1 MPRSAALA
9 RRDEQSMHKTTG
21 RWQFGLVLTLIT
33 VFMWGSLPIPL
44 KILVGVV
51 DAVTITW
58 FRFLVASVLLGAW
71 LALRGGLP
79 SLRNLSRTELVLLGI
94 SVVGLAGNYILY
106 LLGLEHITPG
116 AAQVVIQLAPMFLL
130 LGGLAVFRERYSLVQ
145 WLGFAILCAGLVLYF
160 HNRLSE
166 MFDAHASYGAGVITV
181 VVAGVMWAAY
191 AMTQKQLLKTM
202 RSEAIM
208 FCIYAASVILFLP
221 ATHPTHL
228 ARLDGVQVG
237 LLVYA
242 CLNTIIAYGC
252 FAEALD
258 HWEASRVS
266 AVLAITPLLTLVFVA
281 WVAKVTP
288 GVLPPEGLDALSI
301 AGACIVVV
309 GSALSALAPRERVVT
324 AAPAEVPAEATG
336 DD

>member
-1 MPRSAALA
+1 
-9 RRDEQSMHKTTG
+9 MHRTTG

-71 LALRGGLP
+71 LAWRGHLP
-79 SLRNLSRTELVLLGI
+79 SLRKLSRTELLLLAI
-94 SVVGLAGNYILY
+94 SIVGLAGNYVLY
-106 LLGLEHITPG
+106 LLGLEHISPG

-130 LGGLAVFRERYSLVQ
+130 LGGLIVFRERFGAVQ

-160 HNRLSE
+160 HDRLGE
-166 MFDAHASYGAGVITV
+166 LFDAHASYGAGVIMV
-181 VVAGVMWAAY
+181 VVAGSMWAAY
-191 AMTQKQLLKTM
+191 AMAQKQLLKAM
-202 RSEAIM
+202 PSEVIM
-208 FCIYAASVILFLP
+208 FCIYAASVVLFLP

-228 ARLDGVQVG
+228 ARLDGAQVA
-237 LLVYA
+237 LLIYA
-242 CLNTIIAYGC
+242 CLNTIVAYGC

-266 AVLAITPLLTLVFVA
+266 AVLAITPLLTLVFVSWLA
-281 WVAKVTP
+281 QLAP

-309 GSALSALAPRERVVT
+309 GSALSALAPRTQVVP
-324 AAPAEVPAEATG
+324 AAPAEMPAEATS

>member
-1 MPRSAALA
+1 MMPRSAALA
-9 RRDEQSMHKTTG
+9 QRDEQSMHKTTG

-58 FRFLVASVLLGAW
+58 FRFFVAATLLGAW
-71 LALRGGLP
+71 LALRGRLP
-79 SLRNLSRTELVLLGI
+79 SLRKLSRGDLVLLAI
-94 SVVGLAGNYILY
+94 CIVGLAGNYVLY
-106 LLGLEHITPG
+106 LLGLELITPG

-130 LGGLAVFRERYSLVQ
+130 LGGLIVFRERFGAVQ
-145 WLGFAILCAGLVLYF
+145 WLGFGILCAGLVLYL
-160 HNRLSE
+160 HDRLGELFAPGSY
-166 MFDAHASYGAGVITV
+166 ASGVAMV
-181 VVAGVMWAAY
+181 VVAGAMWAGY
-191 AMTQKQLLKTM
+191 AMAQKQLLKAM
-202 RSEAIM
+202 PSEVIL
-208 FCIYAASVILFLP
+208 FCIYAASVVLFLP
-221 ATHPTHL
+221 VSHPTHL
-228 ARLDGVQVG
+228 AQLDGVQIA
-237 LLVYA
+237 LLIYA
-242 CLNTIIAYGC
+242 CLNTIVAYGC

-266 AVLAITPLLTLVFVA
+266 AVLAIAPLLTLVFVS

-309 GSALSALAPRERVVT
+309 GSALSALGPRVVA